1 MVWCRDI
8 ELAQVK
14 GSIAIVSELFDWM
27 KIRCIMVSDHRQ
39 LYFQKILKI
48 QNKKGMNIENEHE
61 KRGKRKTAS

>member
-1 MVWCRDI
+1 M
-8 ELAQVK
+8 
-14 GSIAIVSELFDWM
+14 SELFDWM

-39 LYFQKILKI
+39 WYFQKIFKI